1 MAKFDAKLVL
11 TVSSPSGERY
21 ILQDVDAALASMEVF
36 QRWALENHIPVDPVA
51 GMMVYIAFFT
61 ERPAKGK
68 SRSVTQNGWTVT
80 FDAV

>member
-1 MAKFDAKLVL
+1 
-11 TVSSPSGERY
+11 
-21 ILQDVDAALASMEVF
+21 MEVF